1 MNGGRKAVQGKVQE
15 VGRGEITQDLGIM
28 VRNVDFSVLSYLL
41 IKKSVLRKPNT
52 VKSSQRQPHRML
64 NWKKKSV

>member
-15 VGRGEITQDLGIM
+15 VGRGEITQNLGIM
-28 VRNVDFSVLSYLL
+28 VRNVDFNVLSYLL

-52 VKSSQRQPHRML
+52 VRVVEGNHIEC
-64 NWKKKSV
+64 